1 MMSLPDELKKSMTF
15 DNGGEFTNHQELV
28 DSMGMKTYFCD
39 PYASWQKGSVEN
51 TNGRLRRDFPRKLNL
66 NAVSKEEIEQ
76 INIMH
81 NLTPREKLGY
91 KTPFESLL
99 ENLGKKLILT
109 FNNKIALQ
117 P

>member
-1 MMSLPDELKKSMTF
+1 
-15 DNGGEFTNHQELV
+15 
-28 DSMGMKTYFCD
+28 MKTYFCD

-51 TNGRLRRDFPRKLNL
+51 TNGRLRRDFPGKLNL
-66 NAVSKEEIEQ
+66 NAVSQEEIEQ

-91 KTPFESLL
+91 KTPLESLL
-99 ENLGKKLILT
+99 ENLGKNIMLT
-109 FNNKIALQ
+109 FSNKIALQ

>member
-1 MMSLPDELKKSMTF
+1 
-15 DNGGEFTNHQELV
+15 
-28 DSMGMKTYFCD
+28 MGMKTYFCD

-51 TNGRLRRDFPRKLNL
+51 TNGRLRRDFPRKINL